1 MDDSGDR
8 LDPWDRAL
16 LAALSGEDDPHLE
29 TLEELA
35 ASSGAPLPLLEALA
49 REGLLIPRR
58 VDPEPVY
65 DPADAEA
72 VRAGLAVVEA
82 GLPLAELLDLARRMD
97 EAMRPVAE
105 ASVEVFARF
114 VRDSVEASAD
124 DEGEAAERLVGAF
137 RVMLPAASRLVEH
150 HFRRLVIA
158 AALRRLET

>member
-1 MDDSGDR
+1 MDDHR

-16 LAALSGEDDPHLE
+16 LAALSGDDDPHLE
-29 TLEELA
+29 TLDELA
-35 ASSGAPLPLLEALA
+35 VTSGAPRPLLEALA

-58 VDPEPVY
+58 SEPEPAY

-72 VRAGLAVVEA
+72 VRAGMEVVEA

-114 VRDSVEASAD
+114 VRDQVEATAED
-124 DEGEAAERLVGAF
+124 DSEAAERLVSAF
-137 RVMLPAASRLVEH
+137 RLMLPAASRLVEH

-158 AALRRLET
+158 AALRRLESG